1 MHSTL
6 KSRLASIGARM
17 AGAEETV
24 TFYILPVPGT
34 VTEEDEQA
42 ALEEDRRRRPGFQRL
57 RVVIVIPKGGW
68 VDGI

>member
-1 MHSTL
+1 
-6 KSRLASIGARM
+6 M